1 MNDDFNTPLL
11 ISKLFEAIHYSNSVL
26 MGKEKISKKDQDF
39 LLNKTSIFFSK
50 ILGLNF
56 FGSEKNIEANELLGK
71 TLDILVD
78 IRNKSRA
85 NRDFETS
92 DQIRDE
98 LSRIGITLNDSEDN
112 TTYKY

>member
-1 MNDDFNTPLL
+1 
-11 ISKLFEAIHYSNSVL
+11 
-26 MGKEKISKKDQDF
+26 MGKEKISKKDKDF
-39 LLNKTSIFFSK
+39 LINKISIFFSK

-56 FGSEKNIEANELLGK
+56 FGSKKNIEANELLGK
-71 TLDILVD
+71 TLDILID

>member
-1 MNDDFNTPLL
+1 MKNL
-11 ISKLFEAIHYSNSVL
+11 AR
-26 MGKEKISKKDQDF
+26 MM
-39 LLNKTSIFFSK
+39 
-50 ILGLNF
+50 
-56 FGSEKNIEANELLGK
+56 KNIEANELLGK

-98 LSRIGITLNDSEDN
+98 LSRIGITLNDSEDK

>member
-1 MNDDFNTPLL
+1 M
-11 ISKLFEAIHYSNSVL
+11 
-26 MGKEKISKKDQDF
+26 
-39 LLNKTSIFFSK
+39 
-50 ILGLNF
+50 GLNF
-56 FGSEKNIEANELLGK
+56 FGSKKNIEANELLGK

-98 LSRIGITLNDSEDN
+98 LSRIGITLNDSEDK